1 MILIF
6 RKLKKFQVFKIFK
19 NSEGK
24 TFEVLKLEFT
34 LNIYISKSNFSYH
47 I

>member
-6 RKLKKFQVFKIFK
+6 RKLKKLQVFKIFK

-24 TFEVLKLEFT
+24 TFEILKLEFT
-34 LNIYISKSNFSYH
+34 LTKYLYF
-47 I
+47 